1 MPTCKL
7 IQKSAP
13 LFCGLLLM
21 GAAMNAVTVK
31 EHFDKTVP
39 LRSGSEVRLS
49 NANGAV
55 TLEAWDRPEVQIE
68 AEKQVKAGS
77 DETARKLMGQ
87 IRIEVA
93 NTPSGLRIETRLPK
107 REEGGILAQL
117 FNGGGVSMGVS
128 YKIHVP
134 RQVALDVEGSNG
146 GIAVTGTRGNAHL
159 RTSNGGLTVR
169 QVSGDMILDTTNG
182 GITVARSAGSLK
194 AETTNGAIDAELT
207 DLSSGDL
214 SLESTNGGVAVRLP
228 RDARLS
234 VDAATSNGG
243 VRSDFPVEGERAGR
257 RSLKGEI
264 NGGGARLFIRTSNGS
279 VSIREI

>member
-1 MPTCKL
+1 MPSSRTF
-7 IQKSAP
+7 P
-13 LFCGLLLM
+13 LLCGLLLV
-21 GAAMNAVTVK
+21 GAAAHAVTVK
-31 EHFDKTVP
+31 DRFDRTVP
-39 LRSGSEVRLS
+39 LRSGSEVRLT
-49 NANGAV
+49 NANGGV
-55 TLEAWDRPEVQIE
+55 TFEAWDRAEVRIE

-77 DETARKLMGQ
+77 DEAARKLMSQ

-93 NTPSGLRIETRLPK
+93 DTPSGLRIDTHFPR

-117 FNGGGVSMGVS
+117 FNGGGGVNLEVT

-169 QVSGDMILDTTNG
+169 QVAGDLTLATSNG
-182 GITVARSAGSLK
+182 GITVARSAGSVK

-207 DLSSGDL
+207 EISTGDL

-234 VDAATSNGG
+234 IDAATSNGG
-243 VRSDFPVEGERAGR
+243 IRSDFSVEGEKPGR
-257 RSLKGEI
+257 HSHKGDN
-264 NGGGARLFIRTSNGS
+264 NGGGSRLYIRTSNGS
-279 VSIREI
+279 VHIREI